1 MAKYSF
7 EFKLNVVQEYLA
19 GNGGYGF
26 LAKKHGIKSES
37 QLQRWVNNYHEFG
50 EEGLL
55 RKRENQKYSV
65 QFKLNAIELYQI
77 SEMSYR
83 EVANQLD
90 IHNPSLVANWMQAFR
105 KEGIDGLSKRKGRPP
120 TLTTEENKKIGPES
134 KKIPD
139 INEVTNDKER
149 IKELEKRVR
158 ELEIK
163 NAFLKELRKLRKQEA
178 QQRRMK
184 QSPKSSPA
192 SEDPSN

>member
-7 EFKLNVVQEYLA
+7 KFKLNVVQEYLA
-19 GNGGYGF
+19 GAGGYGF

-37 QLQRWVNNYHEFG
+37 QLRRWVNNYHAFG

-65 QFKLNAIELYQI
+65 QFKLNAIELYQT

-83 EVANQLD
+83 ELANHLEIQNYAL
-90 IHNPSLVANWMQAFR
+90 IANWMRAFR
-105 KEGIDGLSKRKGRPP
+105 LEGVDGLSKKKGRPS
-120 TLTTEENKKIGPES
+120 TLS
-134 KKIPD
+134 KK
-139 INEVTNDKER
+139 KETQKKEPLTYTLEEHNR
-149 IKELEKRVR
+149 IKELEKQVR
-158 ELEIK
+158 SLQIE

-184 QSPKSSPA
+184 QSPKSSQA